1 MRDPLAP
8 EFTQLVELAGERVG
22 GRALA
27 ASDDFFAG
35 KENLLKA
42 KPAIFL
48 PEEYTERGKW
58 MDGWESRRKRGPG
71 HDWCVIRLGVAGR
84 IEGLN
89 VDTHHFSGNHP
100 EAFSLDGLA
109 LAEGAAEAVDAMAEH
124 WREIVSRTP
133 LNGDSDNYC
142 AVALA
147 DRWTHLR
154 LHIYPDGGVARL
166 RVFGRARPDW
176 KALAAR
182 SKVDLVAVA
191 HGGRVVDCS
200 DRTFSDPSNLTL
212 PGRSTS
218 MGDGWETRRRRG
230 PGHDWCIL
238 ALGHRGVVE
247 EVVVDTHHFKG
258 NFPESCALE
267 GCAAPGASREELL
280 GDGRE
285 WRPLVE
291 RTPLE
296 AHREHRFS
304 VSSGQP
310 VTHVRLRIFPDGGVS
325 RLRVLG
331 RVVGAE
337 GE

>member
-1 MRDPLAP
+1 
-8 EFTQLVELAGERVG
+8 
-22 GRALA
+22 
-27 ASDDFFAG
+27 
-35 KENLLKA
+35 
-42 KPAIFL
+42 
-48 PEEYTERGKW
+48 
-58 MDGWESRRKRGPG
+58 
-71 HDWCVIRLGVAGR
+71 
-84 IEGLN
+84 
-89 VDTHHFSGNHP
+89 
-100 EAFSLDGLA
+100 
-109 LAEGAAEAVDAMAEH
+109 MAEH

-142 AVALA
+142 AVASA

-166 RVFGRARPDW
+166 RVFGQARPDW

-182 SKVDLVAVA
+182 SKVDLVAVEN
-191 HGGRVVDCS
+191 GGRAVDCS
-200 DRTFSDPSNLTL
+200 DRYFSDPSNLTMA
-212 PGRSTS
+212 GRSTF

-238 ALGHRGVVE
+238 SLGHRGVVE

-267 GCAAPGASREELL
+267 GCDAPGASREQLQ
-280 GDGRE
+280 DDARE
-285 WRPLVE
+285 WCALVE
-291 RTPLE
+291 RTTLE
-296 AHREHRFS
+296 AHREHRFT
-304 VSSGQP
+304 VSEGQP

-331 RVVGAE
+331 RVIEPE